1 MEISLIELQRNC
13 KATAVVI
20 EDKNV
25 EELDNALVVP
35 ATNTML
41 DVDTDTLKKINI
53 KSKLSKISYLVIR
66 GIDTISEKEQLKFVS
81 VVKDRVIDSSDLPD
95 NAIIVFTV
103 KNKKTLKK
111 ITPSLYKFC
120 VAVLDK

>member
-25 EELDNALVVP
+25 EKLDNALVVP
-35 ATNTML
+35 ATNTKL
-41 DVDTDTLKKINI
+41 DVDIDILKKINV
-53 KSKLSKISYLVIR
+53 KAKLSKISYLVIR
-66 GIDTISEKEQLKFVS
+66 GIDTVDEKAQLGFVGI
-81 VVKDRVIDSSDLPD
+81 VKDRVIDSTDLPD
-95 NAIIVFTV
+95 NVIIIFTL
-103 KNKKTLKK
+103 KNKKALKK

>member
-25 EELDNALVVP
+25 EELDNALIVP
-35 ATNTML
+35 ATNTKL
-41 DVDTDTLKKINI
+41 DVDIDILKKINV
-53 KSKLSKISYLVIR
+53 KAKLSKISYLVIR
-66 GIDTISEKEQLKFVS
+66 GIDTVDEKSQLGFVGI
-81 VVKDRVIDSSDLPD
+81 VKDRVIDSTDLPD
-95 NAIIVFTV
+95 NVIIIFTV
-103 KNKKTLKK
+103 KNKKALKK